1 MTSHPE
7 FPFQPGSV
15 NDLEGLIKVDVAR
28 SLDEIMAALTVRSII
43 FMGEQSCPY
52 DEEFDGNDFAG
63 ATHLVVRLGGEP
75 AGTLRLRWFAG
86 FAKLE
91 RVAVR
96 REHRSGQIS
105 SALITAGL
113 DLARRKG
120 YRKVMGHAQAH
131 LISFWERFGARI
143 RADRDRFVFSDCE
156 YVEMEWDLE
165 PAVGSLTLDTDPLIL
180 IRLEGRWDEPG
191 VLDRS
196 AVRCGP
202 NKAKAES
209 RVTGK
214 PEAHQ

>member
-1 MTSHPE
+1 MTPHPE
-7 FPFQPGSV
+7 FPFQSGSV
-15 NDLEGLIKVDVAR
+15 NDHQGLIKVDVAR
-28 SLDEIMAALTVRSII
+28 SLDEIMAALAVRCVI

-63 ATHLVVRLGGEP
+63 ATHLVARVGGEP

-96 REHRSGQIS
+96 REHRGGPTS
-105 SALITAGL
+105 SALITASL

-120 YRKVMGHAQAH
+120 YRKVLGHAQAH
-131 LISFWERFGARI
+131 LISFWERLGARI
-143 RADRDRFVFSDCE
+143 RPDRDRFVFSDCE

-165 PAVGSLTLDTDPLIL
+165 PAAGSLNLDTDPLIL
-180 IRLEGRWDEPG
+180 IRPEGRWDEPG

-196 AVRCGP
+196 VARS
-202 NKAKAES
+202 NKAKTPIS
-209 RVTGK
+209 D
-214 PEAHQ
+214 

>member
-1 MTSHPE
+1 
-7 FPFQPGSV
+7 
-15 NDLEGLIKVDVAR
+15 
-28 SLDEIMAALTVRSII
+28 MAALTVRSII

-63 ATHLVVRLGGEP
+63 ATHRVVRLGGEP

-96 REHRSGQIS
+96 REHRGGQIS
-105 SALITAGL
+105 SALITASL

-131 LISFWERFGARI
+131 LISFWERLGARI
-143 RADRDRFVFSDCE
+143 RAGRDRFVFSDCE
-156 YVEMEWDLE
+156 YVEMEWDFE

-180 IRLEGRWDEPG
+180 IRPEGRWDEPG

-196 AVRCGP
+196 SARCGP
-202 NKAKAES
+202 NKAKRNRA
-209 RVTGK
+209 
-214 PEAHQ
+214 

>member
-1 MTSHPE
+1 MSPHPE
-7 FPFQPGSV
+7 SPFQPGSV
-15 NDLEGLIKVDVAR
+15 NDREGLIKVDVAR
-28 SLDEIMAALTVRSII
+28 SLDEIMAALAVRCVI

-63 ATHLVVRLGGEP
+63 ATHLVARVGDEA

-96 REHRSGQIS
+96 REHRGGQIS
-105 SALITAGL
+105 SALIAASL
-113 DLARRKG
+113 DLVRRKG
-120 YRKVMGHAQAH
+120 YRKLLGHAQAH

-143 RADRDRFVFSDCE
+143 RPDRERFVFSDCE

-165 PAVGSLTLDTDPLIL
+165 PAAGSLSLDTDPLIL
-180 IRLEGRWDEPG
+180 IRPEGRWDEAG

-196 AVRCGP
+196 AVRCGL
-202 NKAKAES
+202 NKSKAPIS
-209 RVTGK
+209 D
-214 PEAHQ
+214 

>member
-1 MTSHPE
+1 MTLHPE
-7 FPFQPGSV
+7 SSFQPGSV
-15 NDLEGLIKVDVAR
+15 NDHEGLIKVDVAR
-28 SLDEIMAALTVRSII
+28 SLDEIMTALAVRSVI

-63 ATHLVVRLGGEP
+63 ATHLVVRVGGEP

-96 REHRSGQIS
+96 REHRGGPTS

-113 DLARRKG
+113 DLVRRKG
-120 YRKVMGHAQAH
+120 YRKLLGHAQAH

-143 RADRDRFVFSDCE
+143 RPDRDRFIFSDCE

-165 PAVGSLTLDTDPLIL
+165 PSTDSLNLNTNPLIL
-180 IRLEGRWDEPG
+180 IRPEGRWDEPG

-196 AVRCGP
+196 AVRCGS
-202 NKAKAES
+202 NKSKTPIS
-209 RVTGK
+209 D
-214 PEAHQ
+214 